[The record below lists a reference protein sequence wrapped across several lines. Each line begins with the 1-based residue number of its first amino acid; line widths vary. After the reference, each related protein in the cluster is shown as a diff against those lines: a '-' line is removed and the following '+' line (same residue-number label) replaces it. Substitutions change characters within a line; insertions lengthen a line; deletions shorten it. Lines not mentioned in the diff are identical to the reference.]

1 MKNKEGNM
9 LYTED
14 KERDK
19 LFREHLVE
27 FCKNKCKSYDC
38 GRCYISQIYELIKKI
53 ENKED
58 K

>member
-1 MKNKEGNM
+1 M
-9 LYTED
+9 LYTEN

-38 GRCYISQIYELIKKI
+38 ERCYISQIYELIKKR